1 MGTVLT
7 DKEDRPHFHDF
18 SAAKYV
24 IMEENKLTIGTKTME
39 EKQHKRRVHYSGK
52 YPKKFEE
59 KYKEK
64 DPEKYADTIAHVI
77 SKGST
82 PAGMHISIMVKEILD
97 FLDIKPGQ
105 QGLDCTLGYGGHTS
119 KMLEKLQGEGCVYGL
134 DIDPIESKKTV
145 ERIRKAGFSDDNF
158 KFRLI
163 NFANIDK
170 VAEEAGQFD
179 FVLADLGVSSMQ
191 IDDPSRGFSYK
202 IDGPLDLRLDPEH
215 GESAAERLH
224 NITKEE
230 FIGMMVENSD
240 EPYANEIADKVF
252 NLMKKGDPM
261 DTTTAL
267 RKAIEDAL
275 WKVPKEEKADT
286 VKKSCA
292 RVFQALRIDVNSEFE
307 VLYSFLEKLPTVL
320 KPGGRAAI
328 LTFHSGEDRLV
339 KKSFKELKKAGVY
352 SDVSSDVI
360 RPSAEEQRINP
371 RSKSTKMR
379 WAIKV

>member
-1 MGTVLT
+1 
-7 DKEDRPHFHDF
+7 
-18 SAAKYV
+18 
-24 IMEENKLTIGTKTME
+24 ME

-59 KYKEK
+59 KYKEQN
-64 DPEKYADTIAHVI
+64 PEKYADTIAHVI
-77 SKGST
+77 QKGST

-105 QGLDCTLGYGGHTS
+105 QGLDCTLGHGGHTR
-119 KMLEKLQGEGCVYGL
+119 KMLEKLEGKGCIYGL
-134 DIDPIESKKTV
+134 DVDPIESKKTV
-145 ERIRKAGFSDDNF
+145 ERLRNAGFDEENF
-158 KFRLI
+158 QFRLI
-163 NFANIDK
+163 NFRNIDK
-170 VAEEAGQFD
+170 VAEEAGKFD

-191 IDDPSRGFSYK
+191 IDDPERGFSYK

-230 FIGMMVENSD
+230 FVGMMVENSD
-240 EPYANEIADKVF
+240 EPYAEEIADKVF
-252 NLMKKGDPM
+252 SLMKKGNPM

-267 RKAIEDAL
+267 RTAIQDAL
-275 WKVPKEEKADT
+275 WKVPKEEKDQAI
-286 VKKSCA
+286 KKSCA

-307 VLYSFLEKLPTVL
+307 VLYEFLEKLPGIL
-320 KPGGRAAI
+320 NPGGRVAI

-339 KKSFKELKKAGVY
+339 KKSFKELLKEGVY
-352 SDVSSDVI
+352 SEVSNDVI
-360 RPSAEEQRINP
+360 RPSAEECRINP

-379 WAIKV
+379 WAIKE

>member
-1 MGTVLT
+1 
-7 DKEDRPHFHDF
+7 
-18 SAAKYV
+18 
-24 IMEENKLTIGTKTME
+24 ME
-39 EKQHKRRVHYSGK
+39 EKQHKRRVRYSGK

-59 KYKEK
+59 KYKEHN
-64 DPEKYADTIAHVI
+64 PEKYKDVVEHVI

-97 FLDIKPGQ
+97 FLKIEPGQ

-119 KMLEKLQGEGCVYGL
+119 KMLEKLQGNGCIYGL

-145 ERIRKAGFSDDNF
+145 ERLRNAGYGEDVF

-163 NFANIDK
+163 NFENIDK
-170 VAEEAGQFD
+170 VCEEAGKFD

-191 IDDPSRGFSYK
+191 IDNPERGFSYK
-202 IDGPLDLRLDPEH
+202 IDGPLDLRLNPDG

-230 FIGMMVENSD
+230 FIGMLVENSD
-240 EPYANEIADKVF
+240 EPYAEEIAEKVF
-252 NLMKKGDPM
+252 SLMKKGNPM

-267 RKAIEDAL
+267 REAIEAAL
-275 WKVPKEEKADT
+275 WKVPKEEKAVT

-307 VLYSFLEKLPTVL
+307 VLYSFLDKLPSVL
-320 KPGGRAAI
+320 KAGGRVAI

-352 SDVSSDVI
+352 SEISEEVI
-360 RPSAEEQRINP
+360 RPSAEECRLNP

-379 WAIKV
+379 WAIKADIGEKAE